1 MYTCQECA
9 ELIWDSLY
17 DLLDADQV
25 QALRAHVAECPACQ
39 AVQAEA
45 EAQQKR
51 IARAAQVYDQVPLF
65 QKPAEEETGRQGGRE
80 TRRQEE
86 KETVPFTPRR
96 WPWVA
101 AAAAILLMIAGGYG
115 WYQHG
120 LSQYESVV

>member
-9 ELIWDSLY
+9 ELLWDSLY

-45 EAQQKR
+45 EAQQKL

-65 QKPAEEETGRQGGRE
+65 QKPTEEETRRPGDQETGRPGD
-80 TRRQEE
+80 
-86 KETVPFTPRR
+86 KETVPFSPRR

-101 AAAAILLMIAGGYG
+101 AAA
-115 WYQHG
+115 
-120 LSQYESVV
+120 